1 MNQLIIWMATTIAV
15 LLFLAFLNHRLIN
28 TYKLIVAL
36 KDKTIDIQ
44 NDRLA
49 RMDILV
55 DEYAQNIDVLLKHIV
70 QLNPEDETAKESL
83 VKVRRMREQ
92 FTEVWAEKAK
102 ERFPNGI

>member
-28 TYKLIVAL
+28 TYKRIVAL

-55 DEYAQNIDVLLKHIV
+55 DEYARNIDILLKHII
-70 QLNPEDETAKESL
+70 QLNPDDDNAKEDL
-83 VKVRRMREQ
+83 IKIRRMREQ

-102 ERFPNGI
+102 ERYPNGV